1 MNQNIKIQLVDD
13 HVLVRT
19 GFKYV
24 LEGNA
29 NISVVAESSDA
40 KAAIADFSSSKPDLV
55 LMDISMPGMSGLA
68 LIQHLLTRQPDAK
81 IIIISMLGADT
92 ASRAMAAGAKGFLS
106 KHAAAAEMLLAV
118 QTVMQGE
125 CYIDRETAQHMAIA
139 QMQGKHAPLQSLS
152 AREYEVFIHLAKG
165 LSIQAIADTCFL
177 SPKTVR
183 SHKANIMHKLR
194 LKNTV
199 EFVRFAIKA
208 GIIDSGLE
216 T

>member
-81 IIIISMLGADT
+81 IIVTI
-92 ASRAMAAGAKGFLS
+92 
-106 KHAAAAEMLLAV
+106 
-118 QTVMQGE
+118 
-125 CYIDRETAQHMAIA
+125 QH
-139 QMQGKHAPLQSLS
+139 
-152 AREYEVFIHLAKG
+152 
-165 LSIQAIADTCFL
+165 
-177 SPKTVR
+177 
-183 SHKANIMHKLR
+183 
-194 LKNTV
+194 
-199 EFVRFAIKA
+199 IKA
-208 GIIDSGLE
+208 
-216 T
+216 